1 MFHITSAQVVSGF
14 EAVRVRGL
22 FIAFAVFIAIASAQ
36 IISAAT
42 YTVTTIGDSGAGSLR
57 QAVLD
62 ANATA
67 DDDTIVFNIPA
78 GSCSA
83 GVCTITLTTTEITV
97 DNNGSLTIQGTGA
110 NVLTID
116 GGAGTNRI
124 FYSSAATFTLS
135 GATLTGGNGA
145 GANNGTGGAIF
156 ANGGTLVLNSVN
168 ITGNTAIGGGGVRY
182 SGGTNHQITN
192 STFSNNNGTNGGCGG
207 FYNINGTLT
216 VTNSTFSG
224 NTTLG
229 YGGGFCN
236 AGTTTV
242 RNSTVTGNT
251 ASINGSGIWNGMGT
265 LNIGNS
271 IVAGNGAPADINFE
285 SGTAPT
291 TAGYNL
297 IGNNTNVTTQ
307 FPAGNP
313 NANNDIVGTSGL
325 PILAELA
332 PLGNYG
338 GTTPTRALC
347 TAAGVPDASCVGA
360 SPALDKGNFVA
371 GVTTDQRGLTR
382 PIDNPAIPN
391 AAGGNGSDIGA
402 VEHQFPTAAT
412 VSISGRIVNAQGR
425 AISQAQVSLTDM
437 SGNTRTARS
446 SAFGY
451 YSFED
456 VEVGATYTVAV
467 SSKRFTFIPQVV
479 SVNDNIADLD
489 FTAQ

>member
-1 MFHITSAQVVSGF
+1 MFNITFGQFAAYPNS
-14 EAVRVRGL
+14 ERVRGIY
-22 FIAFAVFIAIASAQ
+22 IAFAFFIFIGSFAPAR
-36 IISAAT
+36 AAT
-42 YTVTTIGDSGAGSLR
+42 YTVTTNADAGAGSLR

-67 DDDTIVFNIPA
+67 DNDTIVFNIPS
-78 GSCSA
+78 GSCLG

-97 DNNGSLTIQGTGA
+97 DNNGTLTIQGTGA

-116 GGAGTNRI
+116 GGVGTNRI
-124 FYSSAATFTLS
+124 FYSNAATFTLS

-145 GANNGTGGAIF
+145 GASGGGGAIF
-156 ANGGTLVLNSVN
+156 VNGGTFVLFGVN
-168 ITGNTAIGGGGVRY
+168 ITGNTAIGGGGLRY

-207 FYNINGTLT
+207 FYNVNSTLT
-216 VTNSTFSG
+216 VTNTTFSG
-224 NTTLG
+224 NSTLG

-242 RNSTVTGNT
+242 RNSTIAGNT
-251 ASINGSGIWNGMGT
+251 ASIDGGGIWNGIGT

-271 IVAGNGAPADINFE
+271 IVAGNVAPADISFLT
-285 SGTAPT
+285 GTAPT
-291 TAGYNL
+291 TMGYNL
-297 IGNNTNVTTQ
+297 IGNNTNVATQ

-313 NANNDIVGTSGL
+313 NANNDLVGTVGL
-325 PILAELA
+325 PVLAELA
-332 PLGNYG
+332 PLNNYG

-347 TAAGVPDASCVGA
+347 TAFGVPNAACFGV
-360 SPALDKGNFVA
+360 SPALDKGSLVA

-391 AAGGNGSDIGA
+391 ATGGNGSDIGA
-402 VEHQFPTAAT
+402 FEHQIITAAT

-425 AISQAQVSLTDM
+425 AISQARVSLTDM
-437 SGNTRTARS
+437 SGNTRTALS

-456 VEVGATYTVAV
+456 VEAGATYIVAV
-467 SSKRFTFIPQVV
+467 QSKRFTFAPQVV
-479 SVNDNIADLD
+479 SVNDNISDLD
-489 FTAQ
+489 FIAE